1 MIGTQFNR
9 EYWDAEQENRGI
21 NNYFVPEEMGVLL
34 KKMYDRTLVDA
45 ESSTWLE
52 DILRQQQINHKLGGY
67 LPVDFP
73 MAHKTGDEEDKT
85 HDVGIVFI
93 GAEYAVLRGVYPPLR
108 PGAGGG
114 KRRCGAVKLTKVSGN
129 TEKAPVE
136 RLHRGFWLLLRAV
149 SVKERPCGLYMH
161 SAVYLTLSHVPGP
174 FDEMADIPEF
184 AGPDR

>member
-1 MIGTQFNR
+1 MTIREAFLELGMIGTQFNR

-85 HDVGIVFI
+85 HDVGIVFTKSLFI
-93 GAEYAVLRGVYPPLR
+93 TYFAYVGPNMQSYEEFIRRSARALAEENGGVEP
-108 PGAGGG
+108 
-114 KRRCGAVKLTKVSGN
+114 
-129 TEKAPVE
+129 
-136 RLHRGFWLLLRAV
+136 
-149 SVKERPCGLYMH
+149 
-161 SAVYLTLSHVPGP
+161 
-174 FDEMADIPEF
+174 
-184 AGPDR
+184 